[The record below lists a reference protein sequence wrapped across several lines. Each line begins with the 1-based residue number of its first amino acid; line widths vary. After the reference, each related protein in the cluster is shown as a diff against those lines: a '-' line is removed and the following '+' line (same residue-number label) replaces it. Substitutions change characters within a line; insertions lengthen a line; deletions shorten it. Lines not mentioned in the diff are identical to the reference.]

1 MAFRQ
6 KYYREQ
12 VDESDCGVA
21 CLAMILD
28 YYGSYYSL
36 ATLRQQ
42 AKTTQEGTTELRL
55 VETAE
60 TLGLDVR
67 VVQADMSL
75 FQYNDVSYPFIAHV
89 IKKRTS
95 AFITSHSNMMP
106 LAFESHVKAY
116 DFIAKDLPEKDFQHK
131 MNESLSH
138 ALEMHGMNTCR
149 RMKKPDELFNYHYRQ
164 RRGAQPPYDQILYIQ
179 NMEESHRLLLM
190 GQQGSM

>member
-75 FQYNDVSYPFIAHV
+75 FQYNDVPYPLYCACDQKTNVCI
-89 IKKRTS
+89 
-95 AFITSHSNMMP
+95 
-106 LAFESHVKAY
+106 Y
-116 DFIAKDLPEKDFQHK
+116 
-131 MNESLSH
+131 NESF
-138 ALEMHGMNTCR
+138 
-149 RMKKPDELFNYHYRQ
+149 K
-164 RRGAQPPYDQILYIQ
+164 YDAT
-179 NMEESHRLLLM
+179 RF
-190 GQQGSM
+190 